1 QPPGAK
7 VYWKDYNKPDDPW
20 KENGVTPF
28 KKIRFPLG
36 SLRLKIEKDGF
47 QTLFFTDFSFI
58 DLNNPLALDS
68 INKIPENM
76 VRIPARVS
84 SMRIIG
90 LEKYEGAYVGEFL
103 ADKFEVTNKQY
114 KS

>member
-1 QPPGAK
+1 LATLWPKVSRNISLQTQPPGAK

-58 DLNNPLALDS
+58 DLNNPLAIVS
-68 INKIPENM
+68 IKFLKIWY
-76 VRIPARVS
+76 
-84 SMRIIG
+84 G
-90 LEKYEGAYVGEFL
+90 FL
-103 ADKFEVTNKQY
+103 QG
-114 KS
+114 